1 MTETQWVTKF
11 LEVLD
16 KGIELYTEALETEKG
31 NNLKWLKSNHI
42 DDGICKLFERNF
54 DKQAEV
60 CDWVMEAMENTCYVY
75 VSPSGDFMKS
85 SRHDRFA
92 LRLQILK
99 SIKEQL
105 T

>member
-1 MTETQWVTKF
+1 MTDQQWVTKF

-31 NNLKWLKSNHI
+31 DDREWLCNNKI
-42 DDGICKLFERNF
+42 DDGLCYFFKPNGLP
-54 DKQAEV
+54 EV
-60 CDWVMEAMENTCYVY
+60 KGWIEESMTETYLNPIGKRLSY
-75 VSPSGDFMKS
+75 